1 MMAGLSC
8 GEPSLLAWNILNK
21 GADHFMTVSD
31 DMVPTVMRLMANGAG
46 GNTAIEAGESAV
58 GGLIGLLEIAQDEKI
73 KKQLALNSDSVIL
86 LFGTEGATDPDI
98 YNAITKEI

>member
-1 MMAGLSC
+1 MNHAHSRKLFAEFIGTAF
-8 GEPSLLAWNILNK
+8 LLA
-21 GADHFMTVSD
+21 TVVGSGI
-31 DMVPTVMRLMANGAG
+31 MAERLAG